1 MSFSVT
7 VPLHVKPRR
16 HGQHRLY
23 QARSVTNEAVSENLR
38 LFVAERTGAAA
49 TRRAYG
55 RWPTWVVSLSTVE
68 NRFGT
73 WSRTVA
79 LACAQ

>member
-1 MSFSVT
+1 M
-7 VPLHVKPRR
+7 VPLHVKQRR
-16 HGQHRLY
+16 HGQYRLY
-23 QARSVTNEAVSENLR
+23 QARSVTNEAMIENLR

-49 TRRAYG
+49 TRHAYG
-55 RWPTWVVSLSTVE
+55 RWPKWVVSLSTVE

-73 WSRTVA
+73 WRRAGA